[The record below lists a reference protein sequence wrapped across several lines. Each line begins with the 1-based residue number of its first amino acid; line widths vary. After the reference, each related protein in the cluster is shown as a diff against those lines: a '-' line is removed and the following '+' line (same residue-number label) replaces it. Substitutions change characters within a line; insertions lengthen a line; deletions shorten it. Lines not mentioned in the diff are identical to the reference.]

1 MNEFDQFVKHE
12 LKICYYARYTDD
24 FVIVSNDYKLLNRYL
39 PNIQDFLRS
48 RLNLS
53 LHPDKIS
60 ILPFCRGVDFLGQ
73 IVLPHFRVLRAKTKK
88 RIFRKMGERVEQYKS
103 DLITEESLRQSL
115 QSYLGVFSHTNGYE
129 VSTTLKNQCWF
140 WLTE

>member
-12 LKICYYARYTDD
+12 LKICHYARYTDD

-73 IVLPHFRVLRAKTKK
+73 IVLPHHRVLRAKTRK
-88 RIFRKMGERVEQYKS
+88 RIFRKMRERVEQYKS
-103 DLITEESLRQSL
+103 GLITEGSL
-115 QSYLGVFSHTNGYE
+115 
-129 VSTTLKNQCWF
+129 C
-140 WLTE
+140 